1 MLDPAEKATLVA
13 ETLNS
18 KYKIAGKEHNLY
30 SDIVPSGHKQEDLF
44 YPTFEMALNVLENLR
59 EDSGTGPDMLPARIL
74 KMCAKQLAR
83 PIVLLVTRML
93 CDGVWPDMW
102 REHWIVPIFKRGSVF
117 KPANYRGI
125 HMTAQLSKIVERL
138 IKRMVEPYLE
148 HSLALGVNQFAYRA
162 QRGARDALAFLTLQW
177 MCALNKRQ
185 NIVVYCSD
193 VAGAFDRVSMERLI
207 AKLYAKGVN
216 EKLIRLFESWLQAR
230 RARVAI
236 GGEFSSE
243 TPLKDMVF
251 QGTVLG
257 PLLWLIFFQDASRA
271 IIEAF
276 FQDIVFA
283 DDLNAYRIY
292 EETTPNTTLWRH
304 AEQCQTNLHKW
315 GTANQVSFDANKES
329 FNIISRYVPEGPGF
343 KLLGIFYDNALSM
356 TKTVTKLHDDAMWKV
371 RTLLRSRR
379 FYDVKEMVTS
389 YKAKVLSYL
398 EYRTAAI
405 YHAATTLLQ
414 LVDKIQDRFLSE
426 MGISELDALTDFHL
440 SPLSARRDMGMLGLI
455 HRTVIGYGPDHF
467 KQFFVKE
474 NATRIRERHNTKRHD
489 FRLSTYRTG

>member
-1 MLDPAEKATLVA
+1 MSEKARGVLVMGEINVHQRSWLRFSSEGDTPAGRMLQNIANSASLKQLVREPTRANNLLDLVLTNMLGIGIEVGGKIQDHNTVTATIRCSIPVSKIVQRKVWNYKKADWARLSDLLGDENWDFIESCHPDEAAARLTSTILEHAHDAIGQHDCKEMKSTHPWLTDEIVQCIREKHEAEGTEREAIKVLECSEKIMQARERYIERTRQELAKMKDNSKQWWKKTNEIQGAPGKVCNIPALKNASNEWVLDPAEKATLVA

-177 MCALNKRQ
+177 MCALNKR
-185 NIVVYCSD
+185 
-193 VAGAFDRVSMERLI
+193 
-207 AKLYAKGVN
+207 
-216 EKLIRLFESWLQAR
+216 
-230 RARVAI
+230 
-236 GGEFSSE
+236 
-243 TPLKDMVF
+243 
-251 QGTVLG
+251 
-257 PLLWLIFFQDASRA
+257 
-271 IIEAF
+271 
-276 FQDIVFA
+276 
-283 DDLNAYRIY
+283 
-292 EETTPNTTLWRH
+292 
-304 AEQCQTNLHKW
+304 
-315 GTANQVSFDANKES
+315 
-329 FNIISRYVPEGPGF
+329 
-343 KLLGIFYDNALSM
+343 
-356 TKTVTKLHDDAMWKV
+356 
-371 RTLLRSRR
+371 
-379 FYDVKEMVTS
+379 
-389 YKAKVLSYL
+389 
-398 EYRTAAI
+398 
-405 YHAATTLLQ
+405 
-414 LVDKIQDRFLSE
+414 
-426 MGISELDALTDFHL
+426 
-440 SPLSARRDMGMLGLI
+440 
-455 HRTVIGYGPDHF
+455 
-467 KQFFVKE
+467 
-474 NATRIRERHNTKRHD
+474 
-489 FRLSTYRTG
+489 